1 MKIVLHLPEDG
12 AEISFLTLAQRLFAK
27 DPYRAVPHI
36 PELEPRTVDETVPKK
51 VRFDWYAEGAESEL
65 QISSTPDF
73 REYRRFQADK
83 SIVRFRAKGPERDFS
98 VFSAE
103 VNNLP
108 HGEKYYWRAKAEDGF
123 SEVRSFTVAPD
134 LPRWIELP
142 LVTNVRDLGGWKTQD
157 GRTIRQEMVYR
168 GAQFEAWTSQKSY
181 DLTEAGREVFFN
193 VLKIRTELDLRG
205 KASLLPPQH
214 SLLVSMSAYAT
225 WKEHG
230 VFTPEQMENYRRIFE
245 LFTRPAIY
253 PVYFHCQGGGDRT
266 GTLAFML
273 EAMLGMSL
281 DDMVDEYEQSNLSVS
296 GERSRFSEVWVKFM
310 EKLET
315 LAPGKTVN
323 DQVREYLR
331 QCGVTDEMQEKIKS
345 ILLQ

>member
-12 AEISFLTLAQRLFAK
+12 AEISFMTLAQRLFLT
-27 DPYRAVPHI
+27 DPYRAADHV
-36 PELEPRTVDETVPKK
+36 PELEPRTVDETVPGK
-51 VRFDWYAEGAESEL
+51 VRFDWYAEGAGSEL
-65 QISSTPDF
+65 QISGTPDF
-73 REYRRFQADK
+73 REYRRFPAEK
-83 SIVRFRAKGPERDFS
+83 SIVRFRAKGPERDLS

-103 VNNLP
+103 INNLP
-108 HGEKYYWRAKAEDGF
+108 HGEKYYWRAEAEDGF

-134 LPRWIELP
+134 LPRWIDLP
-142 LVTNVRDLGGWKTQD
+142 RVTNVRDLGGWKTQD
-157 GRTIRQEMVYR
+157 GRTIRQGMVFR

-181 DLTEAGREVFFN
+181 DLTDDGREVLFN

-205 KASLLPPQH
+205 KEPLLPREH
-214 SLLVSMSAYAT
+214 SLLLPMSAYAT
-225 WKEHG
+225 WKEFG
-230 VFTPEQMENYRRIFE
+230 IFTPEQMENYRRIFE
-245 LFTRPAIY
+245 LFTRPAVY

-281 DDMVDEYEQSNLSVS
+281 DDMITEYELSNLSVS

-310 EKLET
+310 EKLES
-315 LAPGKTVN
+315 LAPGKSRN
-323 DQVREYLR
+323 DQAREYLR

-345 ILLQ
+345 ILLK